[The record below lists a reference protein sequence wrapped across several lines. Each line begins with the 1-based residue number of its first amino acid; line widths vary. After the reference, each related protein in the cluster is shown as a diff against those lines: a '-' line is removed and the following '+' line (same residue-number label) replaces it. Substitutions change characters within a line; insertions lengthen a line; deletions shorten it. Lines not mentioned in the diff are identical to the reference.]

1 MICLQAIADWW
12 RAAGSCWRWTAYGM
26 LDSAG
31 CEPQSLRAG
40 RAGARAVVSQV
51 VQLFSNPDSGRYK
64 ARRLRALVRA
74 LEARGA
80 TVHQSESREGPPAIR
95 DDATHVCVA
104 AGDGTVRH
112 VAGAVARSGRPL
124 ALSIY
129 PAGTIN
135 LLARE
140 AGYPRRA
147 DLFARLMLEAEPRR
161 RHYGVSLGDGYF
173 FACAG
178 VGPDSV
184 AVATVSPGLKRA
196 IGRLAY
202 AVAFVALL
210 PRWPRHRIALECDG
224 RAIACEAFYVAKGR
238 YYAGAWSFAPAA
250 RLDEPLMHVVA
261 LTTARRRDYLR
272 FVLALMGGNQVA
284 GLANVEIATCTRLRA
299 TSDAPLPI
307 QADGDLVGTLPA
319 AMTLSE
325 EPLIFC

>member
-1 MICLQAIADWW
+1 
-12 RAAGSCWRWTAYGM
+12 
-26 LDSAG
+26 
-31 CEPQSLRAG
+31 
-40 RAGARAVVSQV
+40 VNHV
-51 VQLFSNPDSGRYK
+51 VQLFSNPASGGYR

-80 TVHQSESREGPPAIR
+80 TVHVCESRDAAPVIR
-95 DDATHVCVA
+95 DDATHVCVS

-112 VAGAVARSGRPL
+112 VAGAVADSGRPL

-147 DLFARLMLEAEPRR
+147 DDFARLVLEAEPRR
-161 RHYGVSLGDGYF
+161 RHYGVSIGDGYF

-178 VGPDSV
+178 VGPDSL
-184 AVATVSPGLKRA
+184 AVARVSPSAKRV

-202 AVAFVALL
+202 ALAFLLLL

-224 RAIACEAFYVAKGR
+224 REIACEAFYVAKGR
-238 YYAGAWSFAPAA
+238 YYAGWWSFAPAA

-261 LTTARRRDYLR
+261 LKTARRRDYLR
-272 FVLALMGGNQVA
+272 FVLAVLGGDDVA
-284 GLANVEIATCTRLRA
+284 GLDNVEIATCTSLRA
-299 TSDAPLPI
+299 NADRALPI
-307 QADGDLVGTLPA
+307 QADGDIVGTLPA
-319 AMTLSE
+319 RLMISE